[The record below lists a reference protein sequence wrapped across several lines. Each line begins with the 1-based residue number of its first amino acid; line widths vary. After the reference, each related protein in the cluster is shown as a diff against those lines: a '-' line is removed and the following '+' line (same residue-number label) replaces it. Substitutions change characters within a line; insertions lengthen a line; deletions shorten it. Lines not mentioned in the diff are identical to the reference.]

1 MPQAPNRAPR
11 ACGALG
17 PYDRDR
23 VLRIASRLGCLPQP
37 VHEDRG
43 SILLLD
49 REPIRWG
56 GGERRGIGW
65 IEGEVWRPDSLPGNW
80 ENAAELGLTGLV
92 AEGRKRYLHT
102 SLNGLAPIYWMEEGG
117 AVYFASRIDPLVRT
131 SARPLAIDWEAWAGT
146 ISLRYPLGE
155 RTPFAQVRRLPNFA
169 TLRRRLG
176 GRARPQA
183 HTWPWAEVEPRL
195 SSAAAAD
202 RLVSELE
209 RSLSTVEGN
218 VLCPLSG
225 GRDSRI
231 LFVALAREGKIA
243 SAITTPDDEGDTH
256 EEGFAAP
263 VAAALGVP
271 HEQLQPAAA
280 DYAADWEERARRV
293 EYQFVDHAW
302 LVPVARRVE
311 GAPAPIPDG
320 FGIDVFFCAGQHFY
334 TEETLDTANPQRA
347 TRALFETL
355 GGYGVGSRGLA
366 EDLRGPIG
374 SSTWSQFRAATA
386 RFEGHPS
393 QPILSLYGTRSLRGV
408 STYSTGLLGDGATML
423 MPGAAA
429 GVAGAALEVDPRE
442 KLGGTLYD
450 AVLEKLGPSAGMFPS
465 TTGAPRRPPHLPRHW
480 RSGPA
485 LEMHRRS
492 LDDGPLAPHI
502 APDLRGWLD
511 APAGVE
517 LAGDLRIGMEAV
529 SMLHAWWRR
538 YRDVLDEVDPK
549 DLLG

>member
-1 MPQAPNRAPR
+1 MPPAPNRAPR

-23 VLRIASRLGCLPQP
+23 VLRIATRLGCLPQP
-37 VHEDRG
+37 AHEDKG

-49 REPIRWG
+49 REPVRWESG
-56 GGERRGIGW
+56 GRRGIGW
-65 IEGEVWRPDSLPGNW
+65 IEGEAWRPDARPGDW
-80 ENAAELGLTGLV
+80 EDAAELGLTGLV
-92 AEGRKRYLHT
+92 AEGRNRHLHT

-131 SARPLAIDWEAWAGT
+131 SPGPLSIDWEAWAGT

-169 TLRRRLG
+169 TLRRRFG
-176 GRARPQA
+176 GRPRPQA
-183 HTWPWAEVEPRL
+183 HTWPWAEVEPRVP
-195 SSAAAAD
+195 AAVAAE

-209 RSLSTVEGN
+209 RGLAGVEGD

-243 SAITTPDDEGDTH
+243 SAITAPDDEGDTH
-256 EEGFAAP
+256 EEGLAAP
-263 VAAALGVP
+263 VAAALEVP
-271 HEQLQPAAA
+271 HEQLRPVAA

-311 GAPAPIPDG
+311 GTPAPIPDG
-320 FGIDVFFCAGQHFY
+320 FAIDVFFCAGRHFY
-334 TEETLDTANPQRA
+334 TEQTLDTANPQRA

-355 GGYGVGSRGLA
+355 RRYGVGSRALT
-366 EDLRGPIG
+366 EDLRGPIE

-386 RFEGHPS
+386 SFEGHPS
-393 QPILSLYGTRSLRGV
+393 QPILSLYATRSLRGV
-408 STYSTGLLGDGATML
+408 STYSTGLIGDGARML

-429 GVAGAALEVDPRE
+429 GVAAAALEVDPHE

-450 AVLEKLGPSAGMFPS
+450 AVLERLGPPAGMFPS
-465 TTGAPRRPPHLPRHW
+465 TTDAPRRAPHLPRRW
-480 RSGPA
+480 RSEAA
-485 LEMHRRS
+485 LAMHRRS
-492 LDDGPLAPHI
+492 LAEGPLAPHI
-502 APDLRGWLD
+502 ATDLLGWLD
-511 APAGVE
+511 APGEVE

-538 YRDVLDEVDPK
+538 YRDVLDEVDPR

>member
-1 MPQAPNRAPR
+1 MPPAPNRAPR
-11 ACGALG
+11 ACGAIG
-17 PYDRDR
+17 PYDRER
-23 VLRIASRLGCLPQP
+23 VQRIASRLGCLPRP
-37 VHEDRG
+37 AHEDKG

-56 GGERRGIGW
+56 DGDRSGVGW
-65 IEGEVWRPDSLPGNW
+65 IEGGVWRSEARPAGW
-80 ENAAELGLTGLV
+80 EGAAELGLTGLV

-102 SLNGLAPIYWMEEGG
+102 SLNGLAPIYWIEEGG
-117 AVYFASRIDPLVRT
+117 AIYFASRIDPLVRT
-131 SARPLAIDWEAWAGT
+131 SPRALSIDWEAWAGT
-146 ISLRYPLGE
+146 ITLRYPLGE
-155 RTPFAQVRRLPNFA
+155 RTPFAEVRRLPNFA

-176 GRARPQA
+176 GRPRPET
-183 HTWPWAEVEPRL
+183 HTWSWEKIEPRA
-195 SSAAAAD
+195 SVADAAE
-202 RLVSELE
+202 RLVPELE
-209 RSLSTVEGN
+209 SSLATVDGD

-231 LFVALAREGKIA
+231 LFVALAREGKVA

-280 DYAADWEERARRV
+280 EYAADWEERARRV

-311 GAPAPIPDG
+311 GTAAPIPDG
-320 FGIDVFFCAGQHFY
+320 FAIDVFFCAGRHFY
-334 TEETLDTANPQRA
+334 TDDTLDIRNPQRA
-347 TRALFETL
+347 ARALFDTLGRYGVGTRALGEEF
-355 GGYGVGSRGLA
+355 
-366 EDLRGPIG
+366 RGPIE
-374 SSTWSQFRAATA
+374 SSTWSQFQAATN
-386 RFEGHPS
+386 RFHGHPS

-408 STYSTGLLGDGATML
+408 STYSTGLLGEGATML

-429 GVAGAALEVDPRE
+429 GVAAAALEAAPTD
-442 KLGGTLYD
+442 KIGGGLYD
-450 AVLEKLGPSAGMFPS
+450 AVLERLGPPAGMFPS
-465 TTGAPRRPPHLPRHW
+465 TTDAPRRAPHLPRRW
-480 RSGPA
+480 RSSPA
-485 LEMHRRS
+485 AEMHRRS
-492 LDDGPLAPHI
+492 LADGPLAPYI
-502 APDLRGWLD
+502 APDLLGWLE
-511 APAGVE
+511 APGEIE

-538 YRDVLDEVDPK
+538 YRDILTEVDPR

>member
-1 MPQAPNRAPR
+1 MPPAPSRAPR

-23 VLRIASRLGCLPQP
+23 ALRIASRLGCLPQP
-37 VHEDRG
+37 VHEDKG

-49 REPIRWG
+49 REPIHWESG
-56 GGERRGIGW
+56 GKRGTGW
-65 IEGEVWRPDSLPGNW
+65 IEGEVWRADRRLDDW
-80 ENAAELGLTGLV
+80 EGAAEAGLTGLV

-102 SLNGLAPIYWMEEGG
+102 SLNGLAPVYWMEEGG
-117 AVYFASRIDPLVRT
+117 AIYFASRIDPLVRT
-131 SARPLAIDWEAWAGT
+131 STRPLSIDWEAWAAT
-146 ISLRYPLGE
+146 LSLRYPLGE

-176 GRARPQA
+176 GRARPQT
-183 HTWPWAEVEPRL
+183 HTWPWTEVEPRTPVP
-195 SSAAAAD
+195 AAAD
-202 RLVSELE
+202 RVVSELE
-209 RSLSTVEGN
+209 RNLATVEGD

-231 LFVALAREGKIA
+231 LFVALAREGRIA
-243 SAITTPDDEGDTH
+243 SAITTSDDEGDTH
-256 EEGFAAP
+256 EEGFAGP
-263 VAAALGVP
+263 VAAAFGIP
-271 HEQLQPAAA
+271 HERLQPVAA

-311 GAPAPIPDG
+311 GVSAPIPDG
-320 FGIDVFFCAGQHFY
+320 FGIDVFFCAGRHFY

-347 TRALFETL
+347 AQALFGTL
-355 GGYGVGSRGLA
+355 RRYGVGSRALT
-366 EDLRGPIG
+366 EDFRGPLE
-374 SSTWSQFRAATA
+374 SSAWSQFRAATA

-393 QPILSLYGTRSLRGV
+393 QPILSLYATRSVRGV
-408 STYSTGLLGDGATML
+408 STYSTGLLGEGATML
-423 MPGAAA
+423 MPGVAA
-429 GVAGAALEVDPRE
+429 GVAGAALEVDPHE

-450 AVLEKLGPSAGMFPS
+450 AVLEKLGPPAGMFPS
-465 TTGAPRRPPHLPRHW
+465 TTDAPRRAPHLPRRW

-485 LEMHRRS
+485 LEMYRRS
-492 LDDGPLAPHI
+492 LAEGPLAPHI

-517 LAGDLRIGMEAV
+517 LAGDLRTGMEAV

-538 YRDVLDEVDPK
+538 YRDVLDEVDAN

>member
-1 MPQAPNRAPR
+1 MPPVPNRAPR

-23 VLRIASRLGCLPQP
+23 LLRIASRLGCLPQP
-37 VHEDRG
+37 VHEDKG

-49 REPIRWG
+49 REPIRWESSG
-56 GGERRGIGW
+56 QRGIGW
-65 IEGEVWRPDSLPGNW
+65 IEGEVWRPDSRPGDW
-80 ENAAELGLTGLV
+80 EGAAELGLTGLV

-102 SLNGLAPIYWMEEGG
+102 SLNGLAPVYWIEEGG

-131 SARPLAIDWEAWAGT
+131 SPRPLSIDWEAWAAT
-146 ISLRYPLGE
+146 ITLRYPLGE
-155 RTPFAQVRRLPNFA
+155 RTPFTEVRRLPNFA
-169 TLRRRLG
+169 TLRRRFG
-176 GRARPQA
+176 GRPRPQA
-183 HTWPWAEVEPRL
+183 HPWPWEKVEPR
-195 SSAAAAD
+195 ATVAEAAD
-202 RLVSELE
+202 RLVPQLE
-209 RSLSTVEGN
+209 SSLSTVDGDA
-218 VLCPLSG
+218 LCPLSG

-231 LFVALAREGKIA
+231 LFVALARDGKIA

-271 HEQLQPAAA
+271 HEQLEPAAA

-311 GAPAPIPDG
+311 GTPAPIPDG
-320 FGIDVFFCAGQHFY
+320 FGIDVFFCAGRHFY
-334 TEETLDTANPQRA
+334 TQETLDVRNPQRA
-347 TRALFETL
+347 TRALFDTL
-355 GGYGVGSRGLA
+355 RGYGSGNRALA
-366 EDLRGPIG
+366 EKLRNTIEA
-374 SSTWSQFRAATA
+374 SAWSQFRTATG

-408 STYSTGLLGDGATML
+408 STYSTGLLGEGATML

-429 GVAGAALEVDPRE
+429 GVAAAALEAAPED
-442 KLGGTLYD
+442 KIGGGLYD
-450 AVLEKLGPSAGMFPS
+450 AVLERLGPAAGMMPS
-465 TTGAPRRPPHLPRHW
+465 TTDAPRRAPHLPRRW
-480 RSGPA
+480 RSDPA
-485 LEMHRRS
+485 LRMHRES
-492 LDDGPLAPHI
+492 LADGPLAPYVGS
-502 APDLRGWLD
+502 DLLGWLD
-511 APAGVE
+511 AADGVE
-517 LAGDLRIGMEAV
+517 LSGDLRIGMEAV

-538 YRDVLDEVDPK
+538 YRDVLTEVDAR